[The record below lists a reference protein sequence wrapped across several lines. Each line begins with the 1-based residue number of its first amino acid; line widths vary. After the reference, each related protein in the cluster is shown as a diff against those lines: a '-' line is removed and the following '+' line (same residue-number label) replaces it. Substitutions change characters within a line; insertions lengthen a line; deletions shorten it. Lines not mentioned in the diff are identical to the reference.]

1 MEAATVSALRRVGW
15 SLEQIVVEARTS
27 PGDVAVALGADPAAV
42 GSWTLATLVRA
53 VSWVEQR
60 RAGQL
65 VSQIAA
71 RAGVSHQRVSKLTV
85 PFGPFSLPQSP
96 VIEWVSARRAG
107 QRLADIA
114 GEYRVPV
121 ARVSRVTAGHGP
133 FPYPSRRPS
142 ELSTFGIAR
151 RFGVAE
157 PTARRWQ
164 SRVDFPPPCPGAD
177 SARWDAAAVAAWAEE
192 HLTAC
197 PVCGA
202 RVLNLPRHPRS
213 PAALTRQAARESHA
227 VLSRVLR
234 RCPGRS

>member
-1 MEAATVSALRRVGW
+1 M
-15 SLEQIVVEARTS
+15 
-27 PGDVAVALGADPAAV
+27 ALGADPVAV

-65 VSQIAA
+65 VTQIAA

-85 PFGPFSLPQSP
+85 PFGPFPSPQSP

-114 GEYRVPV
+114 HEYRVPV
-121 ARVSRVTAGHGP
+121 DRVSRVTAGHGP

-142 ELSTFGIAR
+142 ELSTYGIAR

-157 PTARRWQ
+157 PTVRRWQ
-164 SRVDFPPPCPGAD
+164 SRADFPPPRPEAVP
-177 SARWDAAAVAAWAEE
+177 ARWDAAAVAAWAEE

-202 RVLNLPRHPRS
+202 RVLNLPRHRG
-213 PAALTRQAARESHA
+213 ARRH
-227 VLSRVLR
+227 
-234 RCPGRS
+234 